1 MTTRRSFTGLRPTT
15 ENHRVTTLEL
25 FFDLVYVFAFTQVTG
40 FMADSLS
47 AIGVVQGLTMLATL
61 WWSWTAYSWLAN
73 QTRVDVGGARAGFSL
88 ALAAMFVVSLAIP
101 QAFSDRGGALI
112 FTVAYFL
119 VRLIH
124 GLVYLA
130 AARDDAGLRRQ
141 LYRAV
146 WPMLLG
152 VAVMFTGAVV
162 GGRPQT
168 WLWLAGIVVDV
179 GVTYLLSRG
188 GGWRVLSA
196 AHWTE
201 RYGLVVILAL
211 GESIVEIGV
220 GVGREHITPTILL
233 ATLLAVTLS
242 ISLWWLYFD
251 IVSIAAEKYFAKLTG
266 VARADL
272 ASDAYTYLHF
282 SLIAGIIISALGTE
296 QVFAHLRSAHALGLF
311 GAAALFGGTSLYLAG
326 HAFFWKRVS
335 GQWLPSRLVG
345 STVFLA
351 LVPVAATVPAIGAL
365 TMVSLGC
372 VAIIVIE
379 TIRYGRE
386 RAQLRAPESSGV
398 PGEVGPNAHPGGHYS
413 GTGD

>member
-1 MTTRRSFTGLRPTT
+1 MTTRRSFAGLKPTT

-40 FMADSLS
+40 FMAESLS
-47 AIGVVQGLTMLATL
+47 AVGVVQGLTMLATL

-73 QTRVDVGGARAGFSL
+73 QTRVDVGAARAGFSV

-101 QAFSDRGGALI
+101 EAFTDRAGALV
-112 FTVAYFL
+112 FVVAYAL

-124 GLVYLA
+124 GFVYLA
-130 AARDDAGLRRQ
+130 AAGGDAGLRQQ
-141 LYRAV
+141 LYRSV

-152 VAVMFTGAVV
+152 VALMFVGAVL
-162 GGRPQT
+162 GGWAQT
-168 WLWLAGIVVDV
+168 WLWLAGIVLDV
-179 GVTYLLSRG
+179 GFTYLLSRG

-220 GVGREHITPTILL
+220 GVGREPITPTILL
-233 ATLLAVTLS
+233 ATLLAVALS
-242 ISLWWLYFD
+242 VALWWLYFD
-251 IVSIAAEKYFAKLTG
+251 IVSIAAEKYLAKLTG
-266 VARADL
+266 VERADL

-282 SLIAGIIISALGTE
+282 SLIAGIIISALGIE
-296 QVFAHLRSAHALGLF
+296 QVLANLGSGHGFGLF
-311 GAAALFGGTSLYLAG
+311 GSAALFGGTSLYLAG

-345 STVFLA
+345 GTVLLA
-351 LVPVAATVPAIGAL
+351 LVPVGTVLPALGAI
-365 TMVSLGC
+365 TIASLCC
-372 VAIIVIE
+372 VTIVVIE
-379 TIRYGRE
+379 TIRYRRE
-386 RAQLRAPESSGV
+386 RAQVRPPA
-398 PGEVGPNAHPGGHYS
+398 
-413 GTGD
+413 